1 MSKLRGTTWAALIV
15 TAALAPNALAAGV
28 YFGGGLGA
36 HGQVEITTPDVV
48 TSSDMGAT
56 WAAGGGFGIPVWVRS
71 GAVRISLEM
80 ATDVNFT
87 MIDKAL
93 EGQVLA
99 FVNLRTKTIPIRESL
114 VFAVGVGPSA
124 AIKPYI
130 GFGGGPS
137 IVMWE
142 AYYDIPGYPELEI
155 DSATDVKPTFSIP
168 FGCDFRLGSNV
179 SLGPRA
185 EYVIIT
191 GEVDGINPYEE
202 YEAFE
207 ATVPNI
213 FFFGGQA
220 RFDF

>member
-1 MSKLRGTTWAALIV
+1 MIV
-15 TAALAPNALAAGV
+15 AMAIAPNALAAGV

-36 HGQVEITTPDVV
+36 HGEVEITTPDVV

-56 WAAGGGFGIPVWVRS
+56 WAAGGGFGIPVWMRS
-71 GAVRISLEM
+71 GAVRISIEM

-93 EGQVLA
+93 ESPDLNY
-99 FVNLRTKTIPIRESL
+99 VNLRTKTIPIRESV
-114 VFAVGVGPSA
+114 VFAFGVGPSA
-124 AIKPYI
+124 VVKPYV
-130 GFGGGPS
+130 GFGGGAS
-137 IVMWE
+137 IIMWE

-155 DSATDVKPTFSIP
+155 DSATDVKATFSVP
-168 FGCDFRLGSNV
+168 FGCDFRLGSNF

-207 ATVPNI
+207 ATVPDI
-213 FFFGGQA
+213 FFFGAEA